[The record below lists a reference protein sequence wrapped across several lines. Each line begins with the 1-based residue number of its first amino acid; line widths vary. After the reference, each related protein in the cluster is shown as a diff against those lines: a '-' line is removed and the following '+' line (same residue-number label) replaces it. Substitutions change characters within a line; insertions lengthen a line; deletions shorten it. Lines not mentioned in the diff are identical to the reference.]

1 MAQPLA
7 RGFDNPPVD
16 AACLFRALLGA
27 LARPGRIAT
36 PGRLPAAPAGLT
48 DTAYAAAL
56 TLCDADMTLWLH
68 PACATDAAL
77 EALRFHSGSPVVDDA
92 ETADFAIA
100 PLAACAALAPRLK
113 RGSPKYPDRSTTLI
127 ALCKTLG
134 AGAGERLSG
143 PGIEDEAHLD
153 IGADGDAFWPALASA
168 NARFPLGVDVFLAA
182 PGRIAAV
189 PRSTRI
195 GG

>member
-1 MAQPLA
+1 MPQPLA

-16 AACLFRALLGA
+16 GAVLFRALLGA

-36 PGRLPAAPAGLT
+36 PERLPAAPAGLT

-56 TLCDADMTLWLH
+56 TLCDADTTLWLH
-68 PACATDAAL
+68 PGCAST
-77 EALRFHSGSPVVDDA
+77 ETVQALRFHSGAPVVDGA

-100 PLAACAALAPRLK
+100 PLTVCAALVPRLK
-113 RGSPKYPDRSTTLI
+113 RGSPEYPDRSTTLI

-134 AGAGERLSG
+134 AGTGERLSG

-153 IGADGDAFWPALASA
+153 IGADGEAFWPALASA